1 MRKVGPA
8 RADEEEFEAAAFA
21 LEYNVRGP
29 ARILRL
35 GADFIPVIQ
44 LRSQ

>member
-8 RADEEEFEAAAFA
+8 RPSELEFEAAAFA

-29 ARILRL
+29 ARILPL
-35 GADFIPVIQ
+35 GADFVPVI
-44 LRSQ
+44 